1 MSQEAQKK
9 KNKVKDFSFE
19 KYCKVITGLNNV
31 IDKTETTYDNKR
43 DKYVMYLKA
52 CINEHLKEKK
62 DDTIRKQYLHKL
74 LSLKKSVF
82 KRYGDEYSEG
92 LFGLYSEDDIILY
105 DAQNENSLISFF
117 INFLFL
123 NHQVGKSL
131 ISKGVIVLNPE
142 KNLVDSDDE
151 KCDSLSIDDFTNS
164 DQIVNLLLL
173 KIYVNSKIQMFYTS
187 LSGELLKS
195 NRSVLKFYK
204 VMAFFA
210 ICFPRLE
217 NQADFI
223 GSLLFISGDVVFA
236 LARAYLKTKGILCEN
251 LTSQIASYNEG
262 GKHIYHT
269 EMLTEKDCDF
279 LRDFFLILIQKFVE
293 IVISGNENKDNKYW
307 DDYISLFNAFANSD
321 EGRAEEIEKNI
332 PKNVK
337 MNYLINVYFS
347 DFLFFFVTNF
357 SSVNYNENNEFEFK
371 SDFKNFENFLKF
383 VLSFISNNFRN
394 VFNYWN
400 FAMIYQRGNVIEKG
414 KTEYY
419 TKDKPNTY
427 GLSLA
432 MTMMLS
438 KQFSINN
445 YLPYI
450 VNKECYSKAF
460 QEVLLYIITT
470 ENKAENKFMRN
481 YEDFV
486 INFAKVVKKRGL
498 LESKGDDRGLVIKIK
513 EEFEKMKI
521 EKEKY
526 LTIFE

>member
-1 MSQEAQKK
+1 MSQEEQKK

-19 KYCKVITGLNNV
+19 KYCKVITALNNI
-31 IDKTETTYDNKR
+31 IDKTETTYDSKR

-52 CINEHLKEKK
+52 CIKEYLKEKK
-62 DDTIRKQYLHKL
+62 DDTIRKQYLYKF

-92 LFGLYSEDDIILY
+92 LFGLSSEDDIILY
-105 DAQNENSLISFF
+105 DEQNENSLISFF

-131 ISKGVIVLNPE
+131 ISKGVIVLNQE
-142 KNLVDSDDE
+142 KNLVDINDE

-173 KIYVNSKIQMFYTS
+173 KIYANSKIQMFYTS

-195 NRSVLKFYK
+195 NKSVLKFYK
-204 VMAFFA
+204 VMTFFA
-210 ICFPRLE
+210 ICFPKLE

-262 GKHIYHT
+262 GHIYHT
-269 EMLTEKDCDF
+269 EMLTEKDCDI
-279 LRDFFLILIQKFVE
+279 LRDFFLIFIQKFIE
-293 IVISGNENKDNKYW
+293 IVVSGNEKNDNKYW

-321 EGRAEEIEKNI
+321 EGRTEEIEKNI
-332 PKNVK
+332 PKIVK
-337 MNYLINVYFS
+337 MYYLINLYFS

-357 SSVNYNENNEFEFK
+357 SSVRYDESNELEFK
-371 SDFKNFENFLKF
+371 SNFKNFDNFLKF
-383 VLSFISNNFRN
+383 VLKFISSSFRN

-400 FAMIYQRGNVIEKG
+400 FAMVYQRGNVIEKG
-414 KTEYY
+414 KTEYN

-427 GLSLA
+427 GISLA
-432 MTMMLS
+432 MAMMLS

-450 VNKECYSKAF
+450 VTKECYSKAF

-470 ENKAENKFMRN
+470 ENKTENKFMRD
-481 YEDFV
+481 YEDFM

-498 LESKGDDRGLVIKIK
+498 LESKGDNNGLIIKIK
-513 EEFEKMKI
+513 EEFEKAKI

-526 LTIFE
+526 LNIFD